1 MAENSKIE
9 WCDHTFNP
17 WRGCTKVS
25 PGCANCYAE
34 TLSKRNPTVL
44 GEWGKGKPRVLASD
58 AMWGEPLKWAKL
70 APYFVQCTNCGKR
83 FDQRNPPDEH
93 TCHYKWQIPA
103 HPRVFCASLADW
115 LDIEVPDFWL
125 TRLLKLIGEAPNLD
139 WLLLTKR
146 PELWSIRMGDVIGS
160 SGAHAEDEL
169 WPHEGAALAE
179 DWVVRGNAPPN
190 VWIGTSVE
198 DQTRAAERIP
208 QLLQIPA
215 KVRFLSCEPLL
226 GPVEFF
232 DIETGWPFFDL
243 SGNPSLHWVIA
254 GGESGPH
261 ARPMNPDW
269 ARSLRDQCQAAG
281 VPFLFKQWGEW
292 APANEHENNS
302 LHSGYCHPKGR
313 NAEWPSPPGLGEYG
327 PTELEARGFRFVARI
342 GKKAAGRLLD
352 GRTWDQ
358 FPDSAT
364 PATRLASPHP
374 QPHPQP

>member
-34 TLSKRNPTVL
+34 TLSKRHPSVL
-44 GEWGKGKPRVLASD
+44 GEWGKGKPRVLASQ
-58 AMWGEPLKWAKL
+58 AMWQQPRKWEA
-70 APYFVQCTNCGKR
+70 AQARHQAFMNGTAER
-83 FDQRNPPDEH
+83 
-93 TCHYKWQIPA
+93 
-103 HPRVFCASLADW
+103 PRVFCASLADW
-115 LDIEVPDFWL
+115 LDIEVPDLWL
-125 TRLLKLIGEAPNLD
+125 TRLLELIGQTPNLD

-160 SGAHAEDEL
+160 SGAHAEDAL

-190 VWIGTSVE
+190 VWLGTSVE
-198 DQTRAAERIP
+198 DQTRADERIP

-226 GPVEFF
+226 GPVDLRLNDEF
-232 DIETGWPFFDL
+232 
-243 SGNPSLHWVIA
+243 PSSDGCYEDARHGLHWVIA

-261 ARPMNPDW
+261 ARPMHPDW
-269 ARSLRDQCQAAG
+269 ARSLRDQCQAAS
-281 VPFLFKQWGEW
+281 VPFLFKQWGNHL
-292 APANEHENNS
+292 PVCPFYGNDDEHDGLDLDKLFVMEP
-302 LHSGYCHPKGR
+302 SGYQVLCVNDRYEHQPRHGSWLF
-313 NAEWPSPPGLGEYG
+313 E
-327 PTELEARGFRFVARI
+327 TV
-342 GKKAAGRLLD
+342 GKKRAGRQLD

-364 PATRLASPHP
+364 PATPLASPHTET
-374 QPHPQP
+374 HPQP